1 MYSLTAQIIFLL
13 VNFEHENFLR
23 YFMIFNIYSAYI
35 HFKYGNIRNSR
46 VLSPFFFFSF
56 DCETLWFSVVCLRFG
71 TFIYLCA
78 SKIFMALF
86 ISLYLLGFIALRA
99 IVLREMFIS
108 VNILLIVFVYIFFFF
123 LALRPCNAQFCFK
136 YFIFF

>member
-1 MYSLTAQIIFLL
+1 MSTLNTK
-13 VNFEHENFLR
+13 N
-23 YFMIFNIYSAYI
+23 FMIFNIYSAYTFI
-35 HFKYGNIRNSR
+35 SNMAIFEK
-46 VLSPFFFFSF
+46 FFFLRVPFYFIS
-56 DCETLWFSVVCLRFG
+56 TLRSPLVCLRFEKK

-108 VNILLIVFVYIFFFF
+108 VSILLIVS
-123 LALRPCNAQFCFK
+123 LSLSSPPCNAQFFK
-136 YFIFF
+136 MYFKQQKSQISLTWKSAIFLHI